1 MSADAGADARI
12 TATVPVIEPPTWA
25 VLQRQLFATLDR
37 AWREF
42 EAKYCE
48 PDGRLRYSGR
58 MYGRD
63 GADDFYEP
71 FFNWPILYLLGG
83 SPDILAAAKKH
94 WEGVTAQLTE
104 LGYVVDEYERG
115 YDWFH
120 QGESLEFF
128 YALCAADPADAAF
141 RERALRFA
149 RLYLPGSGNYD
160 PATRTIVNPHTG
172 SGGPR
177 PGVGEDWETYSAD
190 QTGMQPYGLP
200 LADVDGIR
208 SWDDLRDPENAHR
221 MGQAM
226 QERMGRGDT
235 AINLAATALAANAWL
250 YDNDPD
256 FAAWIAEYFGAWR
269 ERAAANGG
277 LLPDNV
283 GPGGAVGELHSGR
296 WYGGHYGW
304 QWPHGLHSVGSA
316 ALVSATADELV
327 TGDETAW
334 DFARTPLDTVIGL
347 GEDVVFDPERSTLGH
362 WWASHL
368 PDELD
373 HPLRVVPY
381 RHGDD
386 GWFDWHPVPV
396 NFVFWLWWSTGS
408 AQDRDRLHAVLDDAG
423 YDWRR
428 VRLFQDKEEAGHES
442 AWYAW
447 LTGENPDWPEQ
458 ALRMALGQVS
468 RRLALLRQDDGESQG
483 DDIHWWQLINPVVTE
498 ILSQQISGA
507 PTALYNGGL
516 PPARLRY
523 WDTDTERPGLPD
535 GIAALVT
542 SLTRDAVTVEL
553 VNLDPAETR
562 RLLVQGGAYAEDRIE
577 AATFTELADQWPGA
591 VHGRSDLT
599 DPATTSKTIAPEAF
613 TVSVELP
620 PLTRTTLSLQLARR
634 ARSPRHRTFASL
646 QEGNR

>member
-1 MSADAGADARI
+1 MTRDADV

-42 EAKYCE
+42 EATYCE
-48 PDGRLRYSGR
+48 PDGRLRYAGR
-58 MYGRD
+58 MFGRD

-104 LGYVVDEYERG
+104 LGYLVDEYERG

-190 QTGMQPYGLP
+190 QTGMKPYGLP
-200 LADVDGIR
+200 LDDVEGIR
-208 SWDDLRDPENAHR
+208 TWDDLRDPENARR

-226 QERMGRGDT
+226 QERMGHGDT

-250 YDNDPD
+250 YDNEPE
-256 FAAWIAEYFGAWR
+256 FADWIAEYVGAWR
-269 ERAAANGG
+269 ERAAANEG

-283 GPGGAVGELHSGR
+283 GPHGAVGELHSGR

-316 ALVSATADELV
+316 ALVAATADELV

-334 DFARTPLDTVIGL
+334 GLARTPLDIVIAL

-373 HPLRVVPY
+373 HPLRIVPY
-381 RHGDD
+381 RHGDG

-408 AQDRDRLHAVLDDAG
+408 DEDRDRLRSVLDDAG

-458 ALRMALGQVS
+458 ALRMALGQVA
-468 RRLALLRQDDGESQG
+468 RRLALLRQDDGRSQG

-507 PTALYNGGL
+507 PAALYNGGL

-523 WDTDTERPGLPD
+523 WDDDSGRPGLPE
-535 GIAALVT
+535 GVAALVT
-542 SLTRDAVTVEL
+542 SLTHDTATVEL
-553 VNLDPAETR
+553 VNLDPASTR
-562 RLLVQGGAYAEDRIE
+562 RLQIQGGAYAEDRID
-577 AATFTELADQWPGA
+577 AATFTELADAWPGA
-591 VHGRSDLT
+591 VHGRSDIT
-599 DPATTSKTIAPEAF
+599 EPATTSKTVAPRAF

-620 PLTRTTLSLQLARR
+620 PLTRTTLSLELARR

-646 QEGNR
+646 QEGTR